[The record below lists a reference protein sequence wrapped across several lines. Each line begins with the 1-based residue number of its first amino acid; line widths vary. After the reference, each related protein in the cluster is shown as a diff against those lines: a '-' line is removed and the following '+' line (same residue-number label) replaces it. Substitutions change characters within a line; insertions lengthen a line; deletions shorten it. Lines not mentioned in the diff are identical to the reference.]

1 MSYFSK
7 FPLMAYDMKGD
18 QNYKLLPDIL
28 RRVKLRTGIR
38 TGSFL
43 FDYYDVKDGERPEDI
58 AFKLYGDAEYHWVVL
73 MTNNITDAYYD
84 WPMSEQN
91 FETFLQDKYTN
102 PDAIHHYET
111 TQSSGKTKANGP
123 DDYSYL
129 VEVNSDTAGA
139 QSVSNREYEQR
150 LQDEKRQIN
159 LLNPSYLNTFIEE
172 FNKLVRN

>member
-1 MSYFSK
+1 MYFSTFEK
-7 FPLMAYDMKGD
+7 GFYDIKGD
-18 QNYKLLPDIL
+18 GNKKLVTDIMT
-28 RRVKLRTGIR
+28 RIKVKAKIIDEVSLY
-38 TGSFL
+38 
-43 FDYYDVKDGERPEDI
+43 DNYDVPSGERPEDT
-58 AFKLYGDAEYHWVVL
+58 AFKHFGSAQYHWVIL
-73 MTNNITDAYYD
+73 MTNNITDAFYE

-91 FETFLQDKYTN
+91 FEAFLKDKYTN

-129 VEVNSDTAGA
+129 VEVNSDAAGA
-139 QSVSNREYEQR
+139 QSVSNRQYEQR
-150 LQDEKRQIN
+150 IQDEKRQIN